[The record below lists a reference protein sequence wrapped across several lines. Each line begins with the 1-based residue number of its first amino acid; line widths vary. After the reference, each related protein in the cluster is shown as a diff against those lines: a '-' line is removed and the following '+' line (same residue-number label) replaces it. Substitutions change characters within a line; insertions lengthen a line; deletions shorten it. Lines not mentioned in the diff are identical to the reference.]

1 MAEAASVGFS
11 HLVDEATNVT
21 ELRIL
26 EKRDPHYAVRI
37 KRMAE
42 LNDAQQDMVAYCLN
56 KSHFFKTMGDKWK
69 VWGDLLY
76 ATQVTGSAIVPVLI
90 GVLGSFDSAFIDACI
105 RVLAIVLSLAAAIC
119 AALEGVYSYRLRG
132 QVRRGFGDNLN
143 DLFQSF
149 ETLSGPLFDPT
160 CSARRE
166 SKPAQRP
173 GEGSFVMPDLSH
185 IPRAVLRAQLD
196 HLDQLDTA
204 KKKEKSPDASL
215 PRPQTHVDM
224 YRLFAAEVV
233 ALNAQARKA
242 AFVGQDVGAGHSAS
256 GQIEREGEGQT
267 AAT

>member
-119 AALEGVYSYRLRG
+119 AAL
-132 QVRRGFGDNLN
+132 
-143 DLFQSF
+143 
-149 ETLSGPLFDPT
+149 
-160 CSARRE
+160 ARACTPIGCAAR
-166 SKPAQRP
+166 
-173 GEGSFVMPDLSH
+173 
-185 IPRAVLRAQLD
+185 
-196 HLDQLDTA
+196 
-204 KKKEKSPDASL
+204 
-215 PRPQTHVDM
+215 
-224 YRLFAAEVV
+224 FAA
-233 ALNAQARKA
+233 ALVTTSTIYSNPLRPSLARSLTQPA
-242 AFVGQDVGAGHSAS
+242 PQGGSPSRPNGPARAPL
-256 GQIEREGEGQT
+256 
-267 AAT
+267 